1 MGIKNTFT
9 DDEWQQLLSFPYAV
23 SFAIV
28 TVAPTWLDAVREV
41 DAIATEPARLAVA
54 SKSDLVAI
62 VSCEMQFR
70 ADELTTQQQDLFR
83 RDELGYRTKIIE
95 ASKAASAILA
105 KSAPEDAT
113 AYKKWVLAIAQKVA
127 ESDKL
132 KGVPLSEQEQAV
144 LSQVSAALGVSS

>member
-9 DDEWQQLLSFPYAV
+9 DDEWQQLLSLPYAV
-23 SFAIV
+23 SFGIV
-28 TVAPTWLDAVREV
+28 TAAPTWLDAVREM
-41 DAIATEPARLAVA
+41 DAIATEPVRLALA

-95 ASKAASAILA
+95 ACKAASVILA

-113 AYKKWVLAIAQKVA
+113 AYKKWVLAIAQTVA

-132 KGVPLSEQEQAV
+132 KGAPLSEEEQTM
-144 LSQVSAALGVSS
+144 LSQASAALGVSS